1 VADNDYDKIV
11 LDKSTGKRWGKSG
24 GKWVEIPA
32 TPGPGPVKR
41 FLTSTAGVPENVDTS
56 LSGNVEGAKS
66 LGDIKTW
73 LDALGQ
79 GVKGLNPY
87 AGYFG
92 AESAAEKRF
101 SSPGGK
107 AQGALEWLLSGV
119 PYAGPSMVES
129 AEKTSEGDIAGGTGS
144 AIRAALLSR
153 AAPSVARMALS
164 NPVRRVGQFVAGA
177 GPEAVE
183 RLRSKSAAAAEKAT
197 TEHTADVEKARGKFI
212 EESGEKR
219 AADVARS
226 KAESGVAAKESVS
239 QSKLSGPVYQ
249 RVSGMADAVGKDVQ
263 TLDQKV
269 RQSYNGEWDKL
280 RDAAK
285 DTQVQWP
292 EDVVAKAHA
301 SLQTPEAGAQFDRIM
316 GQVREEA
323 AVEDSHARALTKTE
337 LQLATV
343 ADRLMKQG
351 KTGPEVVSFL
361 QNQGLVPRQVSAII
375 SSLPDL
381 AKAARPEGDALSFGE
396 ARARYTKLGE
406 KLYAGRD
413 LPGDVHRALK
423 QVQDAADKNIGNS
436 LSSPALKSFYS
447 DLKSRWSEY
456 MSDFYDPNGAF
467 TKVKASTTPTDRINL
482 LTGKWGKEVMDAM
495 ARYRRFQPDIQ
506 SVNRLRSL
514 NQQIEKLPSS
524 VPKLAE
530 SPTYTRPEA
539 PDISSFDPV
548 MARRSIIEGH
558 APGSVTPGPFLMYA
572 LRRALLNKTLNILL
586 IKAFLSGEPGGPLL
600 PGGGI

>member
-11 LDKSTGKRWGKSG
+11 LDKSTGKRWGKTG
-24 GKWVEIPA
+24 GKWVEIPVTA
-32 TPGPGPVKR
+32 GPGPVKR
-41 FLTSTAGVPENVDTS
+41 LLTSAAGIPENVDTS
-56 LSGNVEGAKS
+56 LAGNIEGAKS
-66 LGDIKTW
+66 LGDLKTW
-73 LDALGQ
+73 IDALGE
-79 GVKGLNPY
+79 GVKSLNPVP
-87 AGYFG
+87 GSM
-92 AESAAEKRF
+92 EAARTGMARMKQ
-101 SSPGGK
+101 PGQRTKGV
-107 AQGALEWLLSGV
+107 LEYILSGV
-119 PYAGPSMVES
+119 PYAGPAAVRSVEQ
-129 AEKTSEGDIAGGTGS
+129 ATEGDWAGSTGS
-144 AIRAALLSR
+144 AIQAALLR
-153 AAPSVARMALS
+153 KAGPDLVKAASSIPL
-164 NPVRRVGQFVAGA
+164 RRVGQFVAGA

-183 RLRSKSAAAAEKAT
+183 KARRASATSAEKAL
-197 TEHTADVEKARGKFI
+197 TEHATDVEKARSKFLD
-212 EESGEKR
+212 ESGEKR

-249 RVSGMADAVGKDVQ
+249 RVSGMADNVSKDVQ

-269 RQSYNGEWDKL
+269 RTAYNGEWDKL
-280 RDAAK
+280 REAAK
-285 DTQVQWP
+285 DVQVQWP
-292 EDVVAKAHA
+292 EDVVAKAHS

-323 AVEDSHARALTKTE
+323 AVEDSHARSLTKTE

-351 KTGPEVVSFL
+351 KTGPEVISFL

-375 SSLPDL
+375 SSLPNL
-381 AKAARPEGDALSFGE
+381 AKAAKPEGDTLSFGE

-423 QVQDAADKNIGNS
+423 QVQSAADKNIGNS
-436 LSSPALKSFYS
+436 LSSPALKRFYS
-447 DLKSRWSEY
+447 DLKGRWTEY
-456 MSDFYDPNGAF
+456 MEDFYDPNGAF
-467 TKVKASTTPTDRINL
+467 TKVKASATPTDRINL

-524 VPKLAE
+524 VPKPTE
-530 SPTYTRPEA
+530 RPTYTRPEE
-539 PDISSFDPV
+539 PDISPFDPV
-548 MARRSIIEGH
+548 MARRAIIEGH

-572 LRRALLNKTLNILL
+572 LRRALLNKTLNIPL